1 MIAER
6 PMNYLEFEKQ
16 LAEIEGKAEELRAMA
31 RANSAL
37 DVTKEAEALDRK
49 AEVMLRD
56 LYKDLTAWQK
66 CLVARHPDRPH
77 CKDYIEALFTEFT
90 PLAGDRNFA
99 EDHAVMGGLARFN
112 DAPVV
117 VIGHEKGHDTKS
129 RIERNFGM
137 ARPEGYRKAIRL
149 MDLAHRFNI
158 PVITLVDT
166 PGAYPGKG
174 AEERG
179 QAEAIASS
187 TAKCLE
193 LGVPLMSVIVGEGG
207 SGGAVAFATANRVAM
222 LEHSIYSVISPEGC
236 ASILWKDAEK
246 MKEAAAALRLTAQD
260 LQKLG
265 VIDRII
271 KEPLGGAQ
279 RGRKE
284 TIEAVGKAIETMLKE
299 LAGKKPDWL
308 IRDRRTKYLDMGS
321 KGLAA

>member
-1 MIAER
+1 
-6 PMNYLEFEKQ
+6 MNYLEFEKP

-31 RANSAL
+31 RSASGM
-37 DVTKEAEALDRK
+37 DVGREAEALDRK
-49 AEVMLRD
+49 AETALRD
-56 LYKDLTAWQK
+56 LYKNLTPWQK
-66 CLVARHPDRPH
+66 CQVARHPDRPH
-77 CKDYIEALFTEFT
+77 CKDYIEALFAEFT

-112 DAPVV
+112 DTPVM
-117 VIGHEKGHDTKS
+117 VIGHEKGNDTKS

-149 MDLAHRFNI
+149 MDIAHRFGL

-179 QAEAIASS
+179 QAEAIARS

-193 LGVPLMSVIVGEGG
+193 IGVPLISVVIGEGG
-207 SGGAVAFATANRVAM
+207 SGGAVAFATANRIAM
-222 LEHSIYSVISPEGC
+222 LEHSVYSVISPEGC

-246 MKEAAAALRLTAQD
+246 MREAAEALRLTAQD

-265 VIDRII
+265 VIDRIV

-279 RGRKE
+279 RGAKE
-284 TIEAVGKAIETMLKE
+284 TIEAVGKGIELMLKE
-299 LAGKKPDWL
+299 LSGKKPDQL
-308 IRDRRTKYLDMGS
+308 VKDRRQKFLDMGA